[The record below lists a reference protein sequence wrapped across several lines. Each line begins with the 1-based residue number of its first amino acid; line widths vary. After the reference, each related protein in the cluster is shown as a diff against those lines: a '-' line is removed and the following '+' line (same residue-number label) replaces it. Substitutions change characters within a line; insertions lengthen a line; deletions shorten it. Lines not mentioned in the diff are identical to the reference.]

1 MKLYFD
7 LTQFVGPFSDQTNKN
22 IMNTVQSMG
31 NSGSRRGLAK
41 DRSTLDILEVLEFWI
56 NSLTNIRPIYIQV
69 VRMWEAQ
76 SAFDPFYPGIT
87 QAFDTIDQLSAPN
100 CVRKFKWIITN
111 EYFYTSMGRSIHTS

>member
-1 MKLYFD
+1 
-7 LTQFVGPFSDQTNKN
+7 
-22 IMNTVQSMG
+22 
-31 NSGSRRGLAK
+31 
-41 DRSTLDILEVLEFWI
+41 
-56 NSLTNIRPIYIQV
+56 
-69 VRMWEAQ
+69 MWEAQ